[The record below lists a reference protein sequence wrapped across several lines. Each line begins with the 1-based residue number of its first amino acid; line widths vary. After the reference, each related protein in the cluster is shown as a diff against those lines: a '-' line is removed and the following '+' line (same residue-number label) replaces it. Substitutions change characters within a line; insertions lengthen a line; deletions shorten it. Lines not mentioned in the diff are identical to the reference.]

1 MVVEVIEAARPP
13 DAVPPMGEA
22 AALQE
27 AATAVMGMSLA
38 GYAIATAVFVAI
50 TSFFTRATPRID
62 SAE

>member
-1 MVVEVIEAARPP
+1 LGIGSLLAI
-13 DAVPPMGEA
+13 
-22 AALQE
+22 